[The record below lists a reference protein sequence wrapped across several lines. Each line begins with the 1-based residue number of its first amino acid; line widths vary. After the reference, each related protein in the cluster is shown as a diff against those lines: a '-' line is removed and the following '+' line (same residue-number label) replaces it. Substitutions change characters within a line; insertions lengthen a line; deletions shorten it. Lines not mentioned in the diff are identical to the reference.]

1 MRMAGPCSRRVRPV
15 GTPLLRLGRM
25 RPPRSSQSGPD
36 VCLARSAT
44 ATEVSRS
51 LSLSRSSDLGVAK
64 RLLHARPADSAFYP
78 GVSVDHVRRKT
89 PGQF

>member
-25 RPPRSSQSGPD
+25 RPPRSSQSAQT